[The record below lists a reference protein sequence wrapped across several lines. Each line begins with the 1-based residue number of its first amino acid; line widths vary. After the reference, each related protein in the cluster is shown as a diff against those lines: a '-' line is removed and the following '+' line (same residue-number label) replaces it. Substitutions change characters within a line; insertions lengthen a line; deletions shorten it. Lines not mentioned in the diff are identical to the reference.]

1 MSHIRRSIPLAVILL
16 AAAACSDTDR
26 PLAPDAPAL
35 ARAPDWQELTDPD
48 RLRDQRLARRFA
60 LALNNPVFRAEVL
73 GALDGSGQRE
83 GRLHLQRFLQ
93 RGQGRGLGRMA
104 AGAGASPAEIR
115 ADLEASPSMEV
126 YLPVPTHRAQWRG
139 GTNVLVATARVD
151 GEAPVAFDLQGSR
164 RVLDPRTPPSEPV
177 IALQT
182 WEGKDDPDCD
192 EITKGCGGSGE
203 GSGDGSNPDDPNSP
217 PPASSTGGLF
227 LTETRFFDKFESWL
241 KGAPEFEIHVLGHKS
256 GTTEMV
262 SYQCIGERAGGPYF
276 WNQDDL
282 SWNGTALM
290 FSQAQL
296 DQFDALHPGQGLR
309 FLILEDDDGP
319 CEIKVNRERAADLF
333 KAADKAYDAW
343 TSGKQIK
350 FTDFSKGFTKA
361 KSFYDLISGLSS
373 FFKTND
379 DIVGTAILDPGAA
392 GAIRTGANWIVKNEK
407 SITTGAIRLEMR

>member
-1 MSHIRRSIPLAVILL
+1 MSHVRRTLPIAVILL
-16 AAAACSDTDR
+16 AVTACSDTDR
-26 PLAPDAPAL
+26 PLAPEAPDL
-35 ARAPDWQELTDPD
+35 ARAPAWQEPTDPD

-73 GALDGSGQRE
+73 GALDGSRQRE

-93 RGQGRGLGRMA
+93 RGQGRALGRMA
-104 AGAGASPAEIR
+104 AHAGASVSEIS
-115 ADLEASPSMEV
+115 ADLTASPSMEV
-126 YLPVPTHRAQWRG
+126 YLPVPAHRATWRG
-139 GTNVLVATARVD
+139 GTNLLVATARED
-151 GEAPVAFDLQGSR
+151 GEAPVAFDLQGRR
-164 RVLDPRTPPSEPV
+164 RVLDPRTPPTEPV

-182 WEGKDDPDCD
+182 WEGKDDPNCDDTMTKDCSSSD
-192 EITKGCGGSGE
+192 GGG
-203 GSGDGSNPDDPNSP
+203 GYNPGDPTSP
-217 PPASSTGGLF
+217 PTAAPGGGLF

-262 SYQCIGERAGGPYF
+262 SYQCIGEQAGGPYS

-282 SWNGTALM
+282 TWSGSVLM

-296 DQFDALHPGQGLR
+296 DQFEAQHPGQGLR
-309 FLILEDDDGP
+309 FLLLEDDDGP
-319 CEIKVNRERAADLF
+319 CAIKVNRERAADLF

-350 FTDFSKGFTKA
+350 FTDFSKVFAKA

-373 FFKTND
+373 FFKSND

-392 GAIRTGANWIVKNEK
+392 GAVRTGANWIVKNDRN
-407 SITTGAIRLEMR
+407 IATGALRLEMR

>member
-1 MSHIRRSIPLAVILL
+1 MSSIRRAVPLAVILL
-16 AAAACSDTDR
+16 AVAACTDTDR
-26 PLAPDAPAL
+26 AVAPETPDL
-35 ARAPDWQELTDPD
+35 ARAPAWQEPTDPD

-73 GALDGSGQRE
+73 GALGGSGQRE
-83 GRLHLQRFLQ
+83 GRLHLQRFLR
-93 RGQGRGLGRMA
+93 RGQGGGLGRMA
-104 AGAGASPAEIR
+104 AAAGVAPAELR
-115 ADLEASPSMEV
+115 ADLEAAPSMEV
-126 YLPVPTHRAQWRG
+126 YLPVPGHRAAWRG
-139 GTNVLVATARVD
+139 GTDVLVATARVD
-151 GEAPVAFDLQGSR
+151 GEAPVAYDLQGRR
-164 RVLDPRTPPSEPV
+164 RVLDPHTPPSEPV

-192 EITKGCGGSGE
+192 EITKGCGGSGD
-203 GSGDGSNPDDPNSP
+203 GSGDGSDPGDPTSP

-227 LTETRFFDKFESWL
+227 LTETRFFDKFEGWL

-262 SYQCIGERAGGPYF
+262 SYQCVGEQAGGPYL

-282 SWNGTALM
+282 TWSGTVMM

-309 FLILEDDDGP
+309 FMILEDDDGP
-319 CEIKVNRERAADLF
+319 CQIKVNRERASDLF

-350 FTDFSKGFTKA
+350 FTDFSKAFTKA
-361 KSFYDLISGLSS
+361 KSFYDLISGLAS

-379 DIVGTAILDPGAA
+379 DIVGTAVLDAGAA

-407 SITTGAIRLEMR
+407 NITTGALRLEMR